1 MCFYCRSV
9 FTQYALQRIQHLLQ
23 FVFIVFVLHIAALR
37 YDEYDGA
44 YAQGKDDDKV
54 YAALAALGQLAHDA
68 CVQLLPQC
76 FSTAV
81 ANEKGEELGIKSR
94 AVSYHLRTLCAKGY
108 IERVRQGVYRKVA
121 KRVSRK
127 NRPAA

>member
-1 MCFYCRSV
+1 M
-9 FTQYALQRIQHLLQ
+9 
-23 FVFIVFVLHIAALR
+23 FIVFVHHIAALR

-54 YAALAALGQLAHDA
+54 YAAQAALGQLAHDA

-81 ANEKGEELGIKSR
+81 ANEKDVELGIKSR
-94 AVSYHLRTLCAKGY
+94 AVSYHLRTLFAKDY

-121 KRVSRK
+121 KRVS
-127 NRPAA
+127 